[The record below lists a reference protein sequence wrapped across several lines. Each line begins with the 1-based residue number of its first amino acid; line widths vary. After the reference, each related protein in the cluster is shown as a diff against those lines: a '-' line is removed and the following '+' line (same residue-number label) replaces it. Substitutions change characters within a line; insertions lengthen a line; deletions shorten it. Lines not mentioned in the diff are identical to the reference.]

1 MNIEHELQKEP
12 SATKDILEIY
22 TFLKPHLEC
31 LNDFNLTDDELDKLA
46 NNAMA
51 AILKKY
57 HNFHTDSK
65 EIQAYDYEWTPKS
78 EDVKV
83 LLQHHDLK
91 LINSSLKREM
101 NIIALTT
108 LNAFVIYGFNNKI
121 GDSEKE
127 LASLIE
133 SIRMFLIKLIEE
145 ENIYKFV
152 EGAFEGELLEDKI
165 ARILTWVENILPLGI
180 SILEV
185 INKTHK
191 TRYPD
196 ETIYPTVVY
205 ETIEG
210 NIAVFYVT
218 NLWLQ
223 EHAIYKSSN

>member
-1 MNIEHELQKEP
+1 MCVEHEFQKEM
-12 SATKDILEIY
+12 SVAKNLMETY
-22 TFLKPHLEC
+22 RFLKPHLEGI
-31 LNDFNLTDDELDKLA
+31 NAFDLTNNELDKLA

-51 AILKKY
+51 AILEKY

-78 EDVKV
+78 EDVKE

-91 LINSSLKREM
+91 LINSSLKQEM
-101 NIIALTT
+101 NIIALTA

-121 GDSEKE
+121 GDSEQE

-152 EGAFEGELLEDKI
+152 EDAFEGELLEDKI

-191 TRYPD
+191 ARYPD
-196 ETIYPTVVY
+196 ETIYPTVIY

>member
-51 AILKKY
+51 AILEKY

-78 EDVKV
+78 GDVEE

-101 NIIALTT
+101 NIIALTA
-108 LNAFVIYGFNNKI
+108 LNAFVMYGFNNRI
-121 GDSEKE
+121 EDNEKE
-127 LASLIE
+127 LNSLIE
-133 SIRMFLIKLIEE
+133 SIRMFLIKLIED

-152 EGAFEGELLEDKI
+152 EDAFEGELIEDKI
-165 ARILTWVENILPLGI
+165 ARILTWLENILPLGV
-180 SILEV
+180 SVLEV

-210 NIAVFYVT
+210 NIVVFYVT

-223 EHAIYKSSN
+223 EHAVYQKS